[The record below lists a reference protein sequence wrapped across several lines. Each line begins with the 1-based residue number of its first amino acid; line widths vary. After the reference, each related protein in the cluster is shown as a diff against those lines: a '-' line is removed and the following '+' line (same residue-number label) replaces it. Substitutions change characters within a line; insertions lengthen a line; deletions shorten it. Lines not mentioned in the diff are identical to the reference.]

1 MKKFHVMCMQRKT
14 IFFKTNF
21 NDKNIT
27 FLNEFFYKLKLNER
41 KNR

>member
-14 IFFKTNF
+14 IFLKKTNF

-27 FLNEFFYKLKLNER
+27 FLNGFFIN
-41 KNR
+41 